1 MAFLFYIF
9 RAAFDLAPK
18 KFIAQFRP
26 KMNEIIANARA
37 EIKKKK
43 EKMKKKKETLRE
55 GPE

>member
-43 EKMKKKKETLRE
+43 EEMKKKKETLRE